1 MPARSNSN
9 GLIEKLAQVSM
20 DLKAML
26 SVHEERLNRQE
37 KTTDNITLYIE
48 KRRDESDQK
57 LKDVYD
63 TMRNQDNII
72 LEELSKIRAESQE
85 AHKALTNR
93 ITTLERYIWMAIGG
107 GIVVTYILA
116 TAAQYFKIFH

>member
-1 MPARSNSN
+1 MPVRSNSN

-116 TAAQYFKIFH
+116 TAAQYFKILH

>member
-1 MPARSNSN
+1 MPARSNNN

-72 LEELSKIRAESQE
+72 LEELSKIRTESQE

>member
-1 MPARSNSN
+1 MPVRSNNN

-72 LEELSKIRAESQE
+72 LEELSKIRTESQE

>member
-1 MPARSNSN
+1 MPARSNN
-9 GLIEKLAQVSM
+9 DGLIEKLAQVSM

-72 LEELSKIRAESQE
+72 LEELSKIRTESQE

>member
-1 MPARSNSN
+1 MPARSNNN

>member
-1 MPARSNSN
+1 MPARSNNN

-72 LEELSKIRAESQE
+72 LEELSKIRTESQE

-116 TAAQYFKIFH
+116 TAAQYFKILH

>member
-72 LEELSKIRAESQE
+72 LEELSKIRTESQE

-116 TAAQYFKIFH
+116 TAAQYFKILH

>member
-1 MPARSNSN
+1 MPARSNNN

-116 TAAQYFKIFH
+116 TAAQYFKILH

>member
-1 MPARSNSN
+1 MPARSNN
-9 GLIEKLAQVSM
+9 DGLIEKLAQVSM

-116 TAAQYFKIFH
+116 TAAQYFKILH

>member
-72 LEELSKIRAESQE
+72 LEELSKIRTESQE

>member
-1 MPARSNSN
+1 MPARSNNN

-63 TMRNQDNII
+63 TMRSQDNAI
-72 LEELSKIRAESQE
+72 LEELSKIRTESQE
-85 AHKALTNR
+85 AHLCLNQKIAV
-93 ITTLERYIWMAIGG
+93 LERYIWMAIGG
-107 GIVVTYILA
+107 GIVITYILA
-116 TAAQYFKIFH
+116 TAAQYFKILH